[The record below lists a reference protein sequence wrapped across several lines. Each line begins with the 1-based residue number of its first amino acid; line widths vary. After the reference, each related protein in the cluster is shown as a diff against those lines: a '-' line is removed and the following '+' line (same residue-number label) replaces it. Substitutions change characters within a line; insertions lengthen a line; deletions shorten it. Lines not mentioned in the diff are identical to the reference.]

1 MTAAE
6 SGLCGTAANRSLC
19 ADQLS
24 IPMLMLRP
32 ICVVVATLVVAA
44 SAAQAA
50 QTPHRP
56 ESQQEYWAQIDRK
69 DWSAAIEA
77 AQQLV
82 TAARER
88 ATQQPFALSEALTL
102 LGNAQFGARN
112 YHDAET
118 AFQEALQIAEARA
131 GAASPKLLDPL
142 RGLGYTLAASEKH
155 KEAIPPLERALLI
168 DRRSYGLYDMAQ
180 QKVLRQLAESLVKVG
195 RPADAERHVAYLV
208 QLGDRVY
215 GKRDPRQVPILC
227 FAAGWYADLGDFFT
241 SRMVYRQAIDVVDK
255 KLGAND
261 PGAIEPLRGLAS
273 TYTQELY
280 FSTLGLRTQTS
291 ERQPTSADGT
301 SNQYK
306 ELNPRYLGGEGEKAL
321 ERAVKILEAQPP
333 SARDTLLDTLI
344 QAGDWYQIKHMPEK
358 AMPYYGRAAALSAT
372 LQAAEPATEP
382 EPLSFPV
389 RIYYPTPSQATR
401 NLKLPAE
408 QVDETFV
415 EVQFNVTDSGDV
427 TDAKITEANGTQRQ
441 SADTLAAI
449 RAARFRPKFVN
460 GEPVATPGMTNREV
474 FRTRKEGV
482 DGGR

>member
-1 MTAAE
+1 
-6 SGLCGTAANRSLC
+6 
-19 ADQLS
+19 
-24 IPMLMLRP
+24 MLRP
-32 ICVVVATLVVAA
+32 ISFVVATVLIAA

-50 QTPHRP
+50 EPAHRP

-69 DWSAAIEA
+69 DWSAAITA

-82 TAARER
+82 TATREL
-88 ATQQPFALSEALTL
+88 AAQQPFPLVEALTL
-102 LGNAQFGARN
+102 LGNAQFGAKN
-112 YHDAET
+112 YADAET
-118 AFQEALQIAEARA
+118 AFKEALQIAEARA

-142 RGLGYTLAASEKH
+142 RGLGYSLAAGEKH

-227 FAAGWYADLGDFFT
+227 FAAGWHADLGDFFT
-241 SRMVYRQAIDVVDK
+241 SRMIYRAAVDIIDK
-255 KLGAND
+255 KLGPND
-261 PGAIEPLRGLAS
+261 PGMIEPLRGLAT

-280 FSTLGLRTQTS
+280 FSTLGLRTQTLAN
-291 ERQPTSADGT
+291 QPTSADGT

-306 ELNPRYLGGEGEKAL
+306 ELNPRYLASEGEKAL

-333 SARDTLLDTLI
+333 SAQDTLLATLL
-344 QAGDWYQIKHMPEK
+344 QTGDWYQIKHMPEK
-358 AMPYYGRAAALSAT
+358 AMPNYRRAAALGAT
-372 LQAAEPATEP
+372 LTAATEP

-389 RIYYPTPSQATR
+389 RVYYPTPSQATR

-408 QVDETFV
+408 QVDEAFV

-460 GEPVATPGMTNREV
+460 GGPVATTGMTNREV